1 MASLLNQT
9 QKNAAAALMDR
20 IHDTFQRNITI
31 IQEVANTSITDD
43 GSFNIFSDRHDPNI
57 TYSAIETVIT
67 ARIRYIDKADAES
80 ELIFAGGGG
89 GKVGGTAVPLNTSF
103 GLIRLKFDKQYN
115 DLVAGASK
123 IIVDGLDCQL
133 FYTYSPQSL
142 IDLNYSTAYVIR
154 QK

>member
-1 MASLLNQT
+1 MASLLNPT
-9 QKNAAAALMDR
+9 QISAAATLIDR
-20 IHDTFQRNITI
+20 VHETFQRNVKF
-31 IQEVANTSITDD
+31 IQEVANVSVNDN
-43 GSFNIFSDRHDPNI
+43 GEYNIFSDRHDPSI
-57 TYSAIETVIT
+57 TYSSIETLIPC
-67 ARIRYIDKADAES
+67 RIKYIDKSDAES

-123 IIVDGLDCQL
+123 IIVDGLDCQI
-133 FYTYSPQSL
+133 FYTFSPQSL